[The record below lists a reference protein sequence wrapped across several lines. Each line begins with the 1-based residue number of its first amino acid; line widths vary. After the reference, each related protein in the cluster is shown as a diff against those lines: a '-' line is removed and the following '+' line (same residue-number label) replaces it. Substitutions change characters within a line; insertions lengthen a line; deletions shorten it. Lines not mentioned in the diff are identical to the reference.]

1 MCHVSESWVKVC
13 CQVVTMVV
21 VVVVVVV
28 VSTRLAWRRP
38 PVHRARWA
46 RARAE
51 AGA

>member
-1 MCHVSESWVKVC
+1 MCHVSESWEKVC
-13 CQVVTMVV
+13 CQVVTMA
-21 VVVVVVV
+21 VVV

>member
-21 VVVVVVV
+21 VVVV
-28 VSTRLAWRRP
+28 STRLAWPRP